1 MDIEETGIRNK
12 LKSNIQH
19 IYSFKDFGNYEGI
32 YTMYMLG
39 LCGIMKLFN
48 QLTCH
53 TCTRFRTD
61 DFGGQNSKG
70 LNWGVTGA
78 IATPFGS
85 YIGLPYGSNP
95 AAKNGRRGQ
104 QMLAPS
110 GSIDAR

>member
-1 MDIEETGIRNK
+1 MNFISRKYGIFYRVCFHDARSNIYIRYQCINQVVSSLVNNLESNMDIEETGIRNK

-70 LNWGVTGA
+70 LN
-78 IATPFGS
+78 
-85 YIGLPYGSNP
+85 
-95 AAKNGRRGQ
+95 
-104 QMLAPS
+104 
-110 GSIDAR
+110 